1 MAIHGGDE
9 APRWTEWDGAT
20 AIAPEHGFAWIDV
33 VDPDGND
40 IGKLQRAFGLHELA
54 VEDSMS
60 LAQLAKV
67 DLYADHVFVVAKAAE
82 LGAFEIEYTDVS
94 IFLSEKRVITV
105 CRMET
110 AFGHRLRNR
119 IDKVAARNAKGP
131 EYAVYEVLDLIVDG
145 YFPIVQ
151 MIADEVLL
159 MERRLLDDSLDR
171 AEIAR
176 LFQLRRET
184 VHFKYVLTRMSAV
197 CNKLAR
203 SEAHTSK

>member
-1 MAIHGGDE
+1 
-9 APRWTEWDGAT
+9 
-20 AIAPEHGFAWIDV
+20 
-33 VDPDGND
+33 
-40 IGKLQRAFGLHELA
+40 
-54 VEDSMS
+54 MS

-119 IDKVAARNAKGP
+119 IDKVAARNANGP

-145 YFPIVQ
+145 YFPILQ
-151 MIADEVLL
+151 MHPHEALL
-159 MERRLLDDSLDR
+159 RKRRTTD
-171 AEIAR
+171 
-176 LFQLRRET
+176 
-184 VHFKYVLTRMSAV
+184 
-197 CNKLAR
+197 
-203 SEAHTSK
+203 